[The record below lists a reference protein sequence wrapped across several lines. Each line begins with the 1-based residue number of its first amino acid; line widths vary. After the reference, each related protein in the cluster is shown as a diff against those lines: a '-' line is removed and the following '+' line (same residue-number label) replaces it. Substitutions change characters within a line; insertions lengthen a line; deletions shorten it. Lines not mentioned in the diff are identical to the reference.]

1 MRELIPATLD
11 FLGRT
16 GGVGDVDWRD
26 SWAATRVRCPG
37 KGACWKEFATRRP
50 TFGFGQRDRPTLQQG
65 RGVPVKGYMSGG
77 WVPQGRKA
85 TFVWD

>member
-1 MRELIPATLD
+1 LLKGIRNTMTYFWFWPKGPTD
-11 FLGRT
+11 LG
-16 GGVGDVDWRD
+16 V
-26 SWAATRVRCPG
+26 
-37 KGACWKEFATRRP
+37 
-50 TFGFGQRDRPTLQQG
+50 QQG